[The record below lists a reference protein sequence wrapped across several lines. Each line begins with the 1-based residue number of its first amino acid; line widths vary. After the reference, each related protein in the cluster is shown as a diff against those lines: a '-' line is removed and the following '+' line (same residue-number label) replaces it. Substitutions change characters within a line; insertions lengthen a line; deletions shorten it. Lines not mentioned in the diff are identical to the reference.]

1 MRHLQSD
8 FDSLVGGDKNKTME
22 RRDFIKT
29 AVGFGFAAATL
40 PICAKTV
47 IRTDTVGLKDGE
59 FELDV
64 GGTAVPV
71 YMAQPE
77 GKKDLP
83 IVIVISEVFGL
94 HEHIAD
100 VVRRFAKQGYLAL
113 APELFIRQGE
123 PANYDNIAQLM
134 KEVISKVP
142 DEQVIGDLDAVL
154 AWAKR
159 NGGDANKI
167 AVAGFC
173 WGGRFTWLYAAHN
186 PGIKAAV
193 AWYGRL
199 VPDGAPTALSP
210 TNPIDIA
217 ATLTVPVLGLYG
229 GKDPGI
235 SAASIQQMKD
245 ALAKGTSQSEFVI
258 YPKSGHA
265 FHADYRPGYMPDD
278 AKDSWKRCLDWL
290 HQHGVE

>member
-8 FDSLVGGDKNKTME
+8 FDSLVGKKKEPME

-29 AVGFGFAAATL
+29 AVGFGFAAAAM

-47 IRTDTVGLKDGE
+47 IRTDTEGLKDGE
-59 FELDV
+59 FTLDI
-64 GGTAVPV
+64 GGQPVPV
-71 YMAQPE
+71 YMAMP
-77 GKKDLP
+77 KDRSNLP
-83 IVIVISEVFGL
+83 VVVIISEIFGL

-100 VVRRFAKQGYLAL
+100 VARRFAKQGYLAV

-123 PANYDNIAQLM
+123 PADYDNIAQLM
-134 KEVISKVP
+134 KEVVSKVP
-142 DEQVIGDLDAVL
+142 DEQVLGDLDAIV

-159 NGGDANKI
+159 NGGDPDKI

-173 WGGRFTWLYAAHN
+173 WGGRFVWLYAAHN
-186 PGIKAAV
+186 PSIKAGI

-199 VPDGAPTALSP
+199 VPDGVPTALSP
-210 TNPIDIA
+210 HNPIDIA
-217 ATLTVPVLGLYG
+217 ATLTTPVLGLYG

-245 ALAKGTSQSEFVI
+245 ELAKGTSKSEFVI

-265 FHADYRPGYMPDD
+265 FHADYRPSYMPED
-278 AKDSWKRCLDWL
+278 AKDSWKRGIDWL
-290 HQHGVE
+290 HAHGVE

>member
-8 FDSLVGGDKNKTME
+8 FDSLVGKKKEPME

-29 AVGFGFAAATL
+29 AVGFGFAAAAM

-47 IRTDTVGLKDGE
+47 IRTDTEGLKDGE
-59 FELDV
+59 FTLDI
-64 GGTAVPV
+64 GGQPVPV
-71 YMAQPE
+71 YMAMP
-77 GKKDLP
+77 KDRSNLP
-83 IVIVISEVFGL
+83 VVVIISEIFGL

-100 VVRRFAKQGYLAL
+100 VARRFAKQGYLAV

-123 PANYDNIAQLM
+123 PADYDNIAQLM
-134 KEVISKVP
+134 KEVVSKVP
-142 DEQVIGDLDAVL
+142 DEQVLGDLDAIV

-159 NGGDANKI
+159 NGGDPDKI

-173 WGGRFTWLYAAHN
+173 WGGRFVWLYAAHN
-186 PGIKAAV
+186 PSIKAGI

-199 VPDGAPTALSP
+199 VPDGLPTALSP
-210 TNPIDIA
+210 HNPIDIA
-217 ATLTVPVLGLYG
+217 ATLTTPVLGLYG

-245 ALAKGTSQSEFVI
+245 ELAKGTSKSEFVI

-265 FHADYRPGYMPDD
+265 FHADYRPSYMPED
-278 AKDSWKRCLDWL
+278 AKDSWKRGIDWL
-290 HQHGVE
+290 HAHGVE

>member
-1 MRHLQSD
+1 MQHQSD
-8 FDSLVGGDKNKTME
+8 FDSLVDNKKTPME

-29 AVGFGFAAATL
+29 AVGMGFAAAAG

-47 IRTDTVGLKDGE
+47 IRTDNEGLRDGE
-59 FELDV
+59 FTLDI
-64 GGTAVPV
+64 GGQPVPV
-71 YMAQPE
+71 YMAQP
-77 GKKDLP
+77 KDKSNLP
-83 IVIVISEVFGL
+83 IVIVISEIFGL

-100 VVRRFAKQGYLAL
+100 VVRRFAKQGYLAV

-123 PANYDNIAQLM
+123 PADYDNVAQLM
-134 KEVISKVP
+134 KEVVSKVP
-142 DEQVIGDLDAVL
+142 DEQVLSDLDAVL

-186 PGIKAAV
+186 PAVKAAV

-210 TNPIDIA
+210 QNPIDIA
-217 ATLTVPVLGLYG
+217 PTLTVPVLGLYG
-229 GKDPGI
+229 GKDAGI
-235 SAASIQQMKD
+235 SMASIQQMKD
-245 ALAKGTSQSEFVI
+245 VLAKGTSHSEFVV

-265 FHADYRPGYMPDD
+265 FHADYRPSYMPED
-278 AKDSWKRCLDWL
+278 AKDSWKRCLEWL
-290 HQHGVE
+290 HAHGVE

>member
-1 MRHLQSD
+1 MQSD
-8 FDSLVGGDKNKTME
+8 FDSLVGAAGKPME

-29 AVGFGFAAATL
+29 AVGLGFAAAAG

-47 IRTDTVGLKDGE
+47 IRTDTEGLQDGE
-59 FELDV
+59 FTLDIA
-64 GGTAVPV
+64 GQPVPV
-71 YMAQPE
+71 YMARP
-77 GKKDLP
+77 KDRGNLP
-83 IVIVISEVFGL
+83 VVVVISEIFGL

-100 VVRRFAKQGYLAL
+100 VVRRFAKQGYLAI

-123 PANYDNIAQLM
+123 PADYFNIPELM
-134 KEVISKVP
+134 KNVISKVP
-142 DEQVIGDLDAVL
+142 DEQVIGDLDAIVE
-154 AWAKR
+154 WSKR
-159 NGGDANKI
+159 NGGDPEKI
-167 AVAGFC
+167 GVAGFC
-173 WGGRFTWLYAAHN
+173 WGGRFAWLYAAHN
-186 PGIKAAV
+186 PKVKAAV

-217 ATLTVPVLGLYG
+217 PGLTTPVLGLYG

-245 ALAKGTSQSEFVI
+245 ALAKGSSQSEFVI
-258 YPKSGHA
+258 YPKAGHA
-265 FHADYRPGYMPDD
+265 FYADYRPSYMAEE

-290 HQHGVE
+290 RAHGVE

>member
-1 MRHLQSD
+1 MRHFQSE
-8 FDSLVGGDKNKTME
+8 FDSLVGIQEKPME
-22 RRDFIKT
+22 RRDFIKS
-29 AVGFGFAAATL
+29 AVGLGFAAAAM

-47 IRTDTVGLKDGE
+47 IKTDGE
-59 FELDV
+59 GLNEGEFTLDI
-64 GGTAVPV
+64 GGQPVPV
-71 YMAQPE
+71 YMAAPK
-77 GKKDLP
+77 GKSNLP
-83 IVIVISEVFGL
+83 VVLVISEIFGL

-100 VVRRFAKQGYLAL
+100 VARRFAKLGFLAV

-134 KEVISKVP
+134 KKVVSKVP
-142 DEQVIGDLDAVL
+142 DEQVLGDLDAVV
-154 AWAKR
+154 AWTKR

-167 AVAGFC
+167 AIAGFC

-186 PGIKAAV
+186 PEVKAAA

-210 TNPIDIA
+210 HNPIDIA
-217 ATLTVPVLGLYG
+217 PTLTVPVLGLYG

-245 ALAKGTSQSEFVI
+245 ALAKGSSKSEIVV

-265 FHADYRPGYMPDD
+265 FHADYRPTYVQDD
-278 AKDSWKRCLDWL
+278 AKDSWKRCIDWF
-290 HQHGVE
+290 HAHGVE

>member
-1 MRHLQSD
+1 MQQSE
-8 FDSLVGGDKNKTME
+8 FDSLVGAKELTME

-29 AVGFGFAAATL
+29 AVGLGFAAAAG

-47 IRTDTVGLKDGE
+47 IRTDNEGLKEGE
-59 FELDV
+59 FTLDI
-64 GGTAVPV
+64 GGQPVPV
-71 YMAQPE
+71 YMAQP
-77 GKKDLP
+77 KDKSNLP
-83 IVIVISEVFGL
+83 VVIVISEIFGL

-100 VVRRFAKQGYLAL
+100 VARRFAKQGYLAV

-123 PANYDNIAQLM
+123 PADYDNIAQLM
-134 KEVISKVP
+134 KDVISKVP
-142 DEQVIGDLDAVL
+142 DDQVLGDLDAVV

-159 NGGDANKI
+159 NGGDADRI

-173 WGGRFTWLYAAHN
+173 WGGRFAWLYSAHN
-186 PGIKAAV
+186 PAVKAAV

-199 VPDGAPTALSP
+199 VPDGAATALSP
-210 TNPIDIA
+210 KNPIDIA
-217 ATLTVPVLGLYG
+217 ATLTTPVLGLYG

-245 ALAKGTSQSEFVI
+245 ALAKGSSQSEIVI

-265 FHADYRPGYMPDD
+265 FHADYRPSYMPED
-278 AKDSWKRCLDWL
+278 AKDSWKRALEWL
-290 HQHGVE
+290 RSHGVQ